1 MFVIA
6 SCNNEDEISDSASLN
21 NQDDSTSEIIL
32 QERDP
37 NLPKVWSKKIAPRP
51 STRTSFTD
59 ATDFL
64 GNSYAIENGTSIIG
78 DFSNARFPIVNMEKL
93 LERYPSYIIAKELRT
108 TSTEAMS
115 YASFE
120 RLETTSSFT
129 KTVKSGFSLNIGP
142 FKLGRKKTVTDI
154 FKHNTSN
161 SEQAVH
167 GELSVEVINGMI
179 SLQTA
184 PSALRRISADYLDEL
199 FVDALYNSSMVE
211 LIQSYGEF
219 VLTSYYTGGRA
230 SALYYGLDTQS
241 TDFNLNSATLL

>member
-1 MFVIA
+1 MRKFTIFSFIILFA
-6 SCNNEDEISDSASLN
+6 ITSCNNEDEISNSALLN

-51 STRTSFTD
+51 STRASFTD

-93 LERYPSYIIAKELRT
+93 LERYPSYRVAKELRT

-129 KTVKSGFSLNIGP
+129 KTVKSDS
-142 FKLGRKKTVTDI
+142 
-154 FKHNTSN
+154 H
-161 SEQAVH
+161 
-167 GELSVEVINGMI
+167 
-179 SLQTA
+179 
-184 PSALRRISADYLDEL
+184 
-199 FVDALYNSSMVE
+199 
-211 LIQSYGEF
+211 
-219 VLTSYYTGGRA
+219 
-230 SALYYGLDTQS
+230 
-241 TDFNLNSATLL
+241 